1 MQEVHARLYERR
13 PARGPFAGA
22 YTVRSGGE
30 TRVVIREELDRLL
43 AVEERH
49 RRLLARL
56 LIAAGLTLAVA
67 VVGSV
72 LIYVFES
79 GKKGSDVHGFGD
91 AVFFT
96 VVQLLTVSSSLK
108 NPITGAGKV
117 VDVALEAWA
126 VFVITAVAGS
136 FASFFRSSDS
146 S

>member
-1 MQEVHARLYERR
+1 M
-13 PARGPFAGA
+13 
-22 YTVRSGGE
+22 
-30 TRVVIREELDRLL
+30 IREELDRLL

-56 LIAAGLTLAVA
+56 LIAVGLTVAVA
-67 VVGSV
+67 VAGSI

-79 GKKGSDVHGFGD
+79 GKKGGDVHGFGD

-96 VVQLLTVSSSLK
+96 LVQLLTVSSSLS
-108 NPITGAGKV
+108 NPVTAAGKV

-126 VFVITAVAGS
+126 IFVVTAVAGS
-136 FASFFRSSDS
+136 FASFFTSADS